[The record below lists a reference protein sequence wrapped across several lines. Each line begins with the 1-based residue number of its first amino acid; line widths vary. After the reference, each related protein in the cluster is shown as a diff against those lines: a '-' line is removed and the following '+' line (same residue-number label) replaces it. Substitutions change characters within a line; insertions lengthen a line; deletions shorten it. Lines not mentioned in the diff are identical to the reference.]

1 MKKSVLYTGIGYL
14 LCGIT
19 FIAVALFTE
28 FKFEGLLCGFGGAG
42 VSCGIVSILKYIHW
56 SKPKNQNEYNKR
68 LKIEKIELED
78 ERKIMIRDKSGC
90 ITYKIM
96 LLIYSIL
103 IIIFSIINMIGD
115 FKPLSTYIVITFVIL
130 LVFQYFCGI
139 FVFNYLNKRL

>member
-1 MKKSVLYTGIGYL
+1 
-14 LCGIT
+14 
-19 FIAVALFTE
+19 
-28 FKFEGLLCGFGGAG
+28 
-42 VSCGIVSILKYIHW
+42 
-56 SKPKNQNEYNKR
+56 
-68 LKIEKIELED
+68 
-78 ERKIMIRDKSGC
+78 C